1 MIKVTGDKLAIA
13 RLKRMKESVLAK
25 VGDAIE
31 LAQVIVTNDAKAN
44 HPGKGTP
51 AMGGAGRAR
60 DAATGTPRYADQTA
74 RLTQSIKPG
83 QVKKTLTGVD
93 GSVRAG
99 GPSMEAA
106 GYAPYLESPQD
117 VEFGTSKR
125 VAYPFFRPALIRRK
139 AEIHKLLAKFTG
151 KGLR

>member
-31 LAQVIVTNDAKAN
+31 LAQVIITNDAKAN

-60 DAATGTPRYADQTA
+60 DPATGTPRYADQA
-74 RLTQSIKPG
+74 GGGGLTGSIKPG

-106 GYAPYLESPQD
+106 GYAPYLE
-117 VEFGTSKR
+117 FGTSR
-125 VAYPFFRPALIRRK
+125 MPAYPFFRPALIRRK
-139 AEIHKLLAKFTG
+139 KEIHKLLAKFTG